1 MLIYMTGFSP
11 MEIIIINGIFAAI
24 MIGIFGTWI
33 YFIGYM
39 IKSLKQS
46 PTLEPINKSI
56 MSKVPKV
63 SVILPARNEE
73 KYIAKCLDSLL
84 NQDYQNFEIIA
95 INDSSTDRTIDI
107 MCQYAM
113 QSTLV
118 VVNSKPKPDGWAGKN
133 WACYQGYLK
142 ATGDV
147 FLFTDAD
154 TVHSPSTMSLAV
166 ANLVEL
172 DLDALTAIPKLLCKD
187 IWSKMTLPVLSNF
200 LHSRFSALRVNDPKT
215 KTGYFFGS
223 FFIITRRTYE
233 AIGTHKIVRHELV
246 EDGALGNRV
255 KEGKFRMKMVRGE
268 CHIDAIWARDFKTLW
283 DGLRR
288 LMVSIYSQDR
298 NRASLM
304 AVAVFFLL
312 FEPFLLFPYSLLMY
326 RAVNDLVSQILLD
339 MNLATI
345 AVIFLANAIQSKFGL
360 FQNPLYALAS
370 PLGGALISFC
380 FFSSII
386 DAKKRG
392 AVSWRDRQY
401 TIDGSQHPFN

>member
-1 MLIYMTGFSP
+1 
-11 MEIIIINGIFAAI
+11 MEIIIINGILAAI
-24 MIGIFGTWI
+24 MFGIFGTWI

-46 PTLEPINKSI
+46 PMLEPITRSPI
-56 MSKVPKV
+56 SKIPKV

-73 KYIAKCLDSLL
+73 KYIAKCLDSLM

-107 MCQYAM
+107 MYQYAA
-113 QSTLV
+113 QGSLV
-118 VVNSKPKPDGWAGKN
+118 VVDSKPKPDGWAGKN

-154 TVHSPSTMSLAV
+154 TVHSPSTMSLAI
-166 ANLVEL
+166 ANLLEQN
-172 DLDALTAIPKLLCKD
+172 LDALTAIPKLLCQD
-187 IWSKMTLPVLSNF
+187 IWTKITLPVLSNF

-223 FFIITRRTYE
+223 FFIITRSTYE
-233 AIGTHKIVRHELV
+233 TIGTHKIVKHELV
-246 EDGALGNRV
+246 EDGALGSRV

-268 CHIDAIWARDFKTLW
+268 RHIDAIWARDFKTLW

-312 FEPFLLFPYSLLMY
+312 FEPFVLLPYSLLMY
-326 RAVNDLVSQILLD
+326 HAINHLVTQILID
-339 MNLATI
+339 INFATI
-345 AVIFLANAIQSKFGL
+345 VVIFIANIIQSKFAM

-370 PLGGALISFC
+370 PVGGAVISIC
-380 FFSSII
+380 FISSIV

-392 AVSWRDRQY
+392 AVSWRGRQY
-401 TIDGSQHPFN
+401 TIDEIQHPFD

>member
-1 MLIYMTGFSP
+1 
-11 MEIIIINGIFAAI
+11 MEIIIINGILAAI
-24 MIGIFGTWI
+24 MFGIFGTWI

-46 PTLEPINKSI
+46 PMLEPITKSPI
-56 MSKVPKV
+56 SKIPKV

-107 MCQYAM
+107 MYQYAT
-113 QSTLV
+113 QGTIV
-118 VVNSKPKPDGWAGKN
+118 VVDSKPKPDGWAGKN

-154 TVHSPSTMSLAV
+154 TVHSPSTMSLAI
-166 ANLVEL
+166 ANLLEQN
-172 DLDALTAIPKLLCKD
+172 LDALTAIPKLLCQD
-187 IWSKMTLPVLSNF
+187 IWTKITLPVLSNF

-223 FFIITRRTYE
+223 FFIITRSTYE
-233 AIGTHKIVRHELV
+233 TVGTHKIVKHELV
-246 EDGALGNRV
+246 EDGALGSRV

-268 CHIDAIWARDFKTLW
+268 RHIDAIWARDFKTLW

-288 LMVSIYSQDR
+288 LMLSIYSQDR
-298 NRASLM
+298 IRASLM

-312 FEPFLLFPYSLLMY
+312 FEPFVLLPYSLLMY
-326 RAVNDLVSQILLD
+326 RAINHLVTHILMD
-339 MNLATI
+339 INFATI
-345 AVIFLANAIQSKFGL
+345 IVIFIANIIQSKFGM

-370 PLGGALISFC
+370 PLGGVVISIC
-380 FFSSII
+380 FISSIV

-392 AVSWRDRQY
+392 AVSWRGRQY
-401 TIDGSQHPFN
+401 TIDEIQHPFD

>member
-1 MLIYMTGFSP
+1 

-24 MIGIFGTWI
+24 MTGILVTWI

-39 IKSLKQS
+39 IRSLKKS
-46 PTLEPINKSI
+46 PTLEPMNTSI
-56 MSKVPKV
+56 MSKIPKV

-84 NQDYQNFEIIA
+84 NQDYPNFEIIA

-107 MCQYAM
+107 MYQYAV

-200 LHSRFSALRVNDPKT
+200 LHSRFSALRVNNPKT

-246 EDGALGNRV
+246 EDGALGKRV

-268 CHIDAIWARDFKTLW
+268 SHIDAIWARDFKTLW

-288 LMVSIYSQDR
+288 LMVSIYSQDK

-312 FEPFLLFPYSLLMY
+312 FEPFLLFPYSSLMY
-326 RAVNDLVSQILLD
+326 RAVNDLLSQILMD
-339 MNLATI
+339 MNVATI
-345 AVIFLANAIQSKFGL
+345 VVIFLANAIQSKFGL

-380 FFSSII
+380 FISSII

>member
-1 MLIYMTGFSP
+1 
-11 MEIIIINGIFAAI
+11 MEIIIINGILAAI
-24 MIGIFGTWI
+24 MTGIFGTWI

-46 PTLEPINKSI
+46 PMLEPINKPMI
-56 MSKVPKV
+56 SKIPKV

-73 KYIAKCLDSLL
+73 NYIAKCLDSLL
-84 NQDYQNFEIIA
+84 NQDYANFEIIV

-107 MCQYAM
+107 MYQYAT
-113 QSTLV
+113 QTPLV
-118 VVNSKPKPDGWAGKN
+118 IVNSKPKPDGWVGKN

-154 TVHSPSTMSLAV
+154 TVHSPSSMSMAV
-166 ANLVEL
+166 ANLIEL
-172 DLDALTAIPKLLCKD
+172 DLDAITAIPKLLCRD
-187 IWSKMTLPVLSNF
+187 IWSKITLPVLSNF

-223 FFIITRRTYE
+223 FFIITRSAYE

-268 CHIDAIWARDFKTLW
+268 RHIDAIWARDFKTLW

-288 LMVSIYSQDR
+288 LMVSIYSQHR
-298 NRASLM
+298 NRATLM
-304 AVAVFFLL
+304 AVAIFFLL
-312 FEPFLLFPYSLLMY
+312 FEPFLLFPYCFLMY
-326 RAVNDLVSQILLD
+326 RAINDSVAQILMDL
-339 MNLATI
+339 NFLTI
-345 AVIFLANAIQSKFGL
+345 FAIFLANAIQSKFGM
-360 FQNPLYALAS
+360 FQNPLYAVGS
-370 PLGGALISFC
+370 PLGGAIISLC
-380 FFSSII
+380 FISSII
-386 DAKKRG
+386 VAKKRG

>member
-1 MLIYMTGFSP
+1 
-11 MEIIIINGIFAAI
+11 MEIIIINGILAAI
-24 MIGIFGTWI
+24 MFGIFGTWI

-46 PTLEPINKSI
+46 PMLEPITKSPI
-56 MSKVPKV
+56 SKIPKV

-107 MCQYAM
+107 MYQYAT
-113 QSTLV
+113 QGTIV
-118 VVNSKPKPDGWAGKN
+118 VVDSKPKPDGWAGKN

-154 TVHSPSTMSLAV
+154 TVHSPSTMSLAI
-166 ANLVEL
+166 ANLLEQN
-172 DLDALTAIPKLLCKD
+172 LDALTAIPKLLCQD
-187 IWSKMTLPVLSNF
+187 IWTKITLPVLSNF

-223 FFIITRRTYE
+223 FFIITRSTYE
-233 AIGTHKIVRHELV
+233 TVGTHKIVKHELV
-246 EDGALGNRV
+246 EDGALGSRV

-268 CHIDAIWARDFKTLW
+268 RHIDAIWARDFKTLW

-288 LMVSIYSQDR
+288 LMLSIYSQDR
-298 NRASLM
+298 IRASLM

-312 FEPFLLFPYSLLMY
+312 FEPFVLLPYSLLMY
-326 RAVNDLVSQILLD
+326 RAINHLVTHILMD
-339 MNLATI
+339 INFATI
-345 AVIFLANAIQSKFGL
+345 IVIFIANIIQSKFGM

-370 PLGGALISFC
+370 PLGGAVISIC
-380 FFSSII
+380 FISSIV

-392 AVSWRDRQY
+392 AVSWRGRQY
-401 TIDGSQHPFN
+401 TIDEIQHPFD

>member
-1 MLIYMTGFSP
+1 MTGFSP
-11 MEIIIINGIFAAI
+11 MDIIIINGIIAAI

-39 IKSLKQS
+39 IKSLKHS
-46 PTLEPINKSI
+46 PTLKHINKSI

-166 ANLVEL
+166 ANLIEL
-172 DLDALTAIPKLLCKD
+172 DLDALTAIPKLLCTD
-187 IWSKMTLPVLSNF
+187 IWSKITLPVLSNF

-255 KEGKFRMKMVRGE
+255 KEAKFRMKMVRGE

-326 RAVNDLVSQILLD
+326 RAVNDLVSQILMD

-380 FFSSII
+380 FISLII
-386 DAKKRG
+386 NAKKRG

>member
-1 MLIYMTGFSP
+1 

-24 MIGIFGTWI
+24 MTGILGTWI
-33 YFIGYM
+33 YFIAYM
-39 IKSLKQS
+39 IRSLKQS
-46 PTLEPINKSI
+46 PTLEPMNKSI
-56 MSKVPKV
+56 MSKIPKV

-107 MCQYAM
+107 MYQYAT
-113 QSTLV
+113 QRSLV

-166 ANLVEL
+166 ANLIEL
-172 DLDALTAIPKLLCKD
+172 ELDALTAIPKLLCRD
-187 IWSKMTLPVLSNF
+187 IWSKMTLPVLCNF

-326 RAVNDLVSQILLD
+326 RGVNDLVSQILMD

-345 AVIFLANAIQSKFGL
+345 VVIFLANAIQSKFGL
-360 FQNPLYALAS
+360 FQNALYALAS

-380 FFSSII
+380 FISSII

-401 TIDGSQHPFN
+401 TIDESQHPFN

>member
-1 MLIYMTGFSP
+1 
-11 MEIIIINGIFAAI
+11 MEFIIINGILAAI
-24 MIGIFGTWI
+24 MFGIFGTWI

-39 IKSLKQS
+39 VKSLKQS
-46 PTLEPINKSI
+46 PMLEPITKSPI
-56 MSKVPKV
+56 SKIPKV

-73 KYIAKCLDSLL
+73 KYIAKCLDSLM

-107 MCQYAM
+107 MYQYAA
-113 QSTLV
+113 QGSLV
-118 VVNSKPKPDGWAGKN
+118 VVDSKPKPDGWAGKN

-154 TVHSPSTMSLAV
+154 TVHSPSTMSLAI
-166 ANLVEL
+166 ANLLEQN
-172 DLDALTAIPKLLCKD
+172 LDALTAIPKLLCQD
-187 IWSKMTLPVLSNF
+187 IWTKITLPVLSNF

-223 FFIITRRTYE
+223 FFIITRSTYE
-233 AIGTHKIVRHELV
+233 TIGTHKVVKHELV
-246 EDGALGNRV
+246 EDGALGSRV
-255 KEGKFRMKMVRGE
+255 KQGKFRMKMVRGE
-268 CHIDAIWARDFKTLW
+268 RHIEAIWARDFKTLW

-312 FEPFLLFPYSLLMY
+312 FEPFVLLPYSLLMY
-326 RAVNDLVSQILLD
+326 HAINHLVTQILID
-339 MNLATI
+339 INFATI
-345 AVIFLANAIQSKFGL
+345 VVILIANIIQSKFAM

-370 PLGGALISFC
+370 PVGGAVISIC
-380 FFSSII
+380 FISSIV

-392 AVSWRDRQY
+392 AVSWRGRQY
-401 TIDGSQHPFN
+401 TIDEIQHPFD

>member
-1 MLIYMTGFSP
+1 
-11 MEIIIINGIFAAI
+11 MEIIIINGILAAI
-24 MIGIFGTWI
+24 MFGIFGTWI

-46 PTLEPINKSI
+46 PMLEPITKSPI
-56 MSKVPKV
+56 SKIPKV

-107 MCQYAM
+107 MYQYAT
-113 QSTLV
+113 QGTLV
-118 VVNSKPKPDGWAGKN
+118 VVDSKPKPDGWAGKN

-154 TVHSPSTMSLAV
+154 TVHSPSTMSLAI
-166 ANLVEL
+166 ANLLEQN
-172 DLDALTAIPKLLCKD
+172 LDALTAIPKLLCQD
-187 IWSKMTLPVLSNF
+187 IWTKITLPVLSNF

-223 FFIITRRTYE
+223 FFIITRSTYE
-233 AIGTHKIVRHELV
+233 TVGTHKIVKHELV
-246 EDGALGNRV
+246 EDGALGSRV

-268 CHIDAIWARDFKTLW
+268 RHIDAIWARDFKTLW

-288 LMVSIYSQDR
+288 LMLSIYSQDR
-298 NRASLM
+298 IRASLM

-312 FEPFLLFPYSLLMY
+312 FEPFVLLPYSLLMY
-326 RAVNDLVSQILLD
+326 RAINHLVTHILMD
-339 MNLATI
+339 INFATI
-345 AVIFLANAIQSKFGL
+345 IVIFIANIIQSKFGM

-370 PLGGALISFC
+370 PLGGAVISIC
-380 FFSSII
+380 FISSIV

-392 AVSWRDRQY
+392 AVSWRGRQY
-401 TIDGSQHPFN
+401 TIDEIQHPFD

>member
-1 MLIYMTGFSP
+1 MTGFSP

-56 MSKVPKV
+56 MSKIPKV

-113 QSTLV
+113 QSALV

-380 FFSSII
+380 FISSII

>member
-1 MLIYMTGFSP
+1 
-11 MEIIIINGIFAAI
+11 MEIIIINGILAA
-24 MIGIFGTWI
+24 MMFGIFGTWI

-46 PTLEPINKSI
+46 PMLEPITKSPI
-56 MSKVPKV
+56 SKIPKV

-107 MCQYAM
+107 MYQYAT
-113 QSTLV
+113 QGTLV
-118 VVNSKPKPDGWAGKN
+118 VVDSKPKPDGWAGKN

-154 TVHSPSTMSLAV
+154 TVHSPSTMSLAI
-166 ANLVEL
+166 ANLLEQN
-172 DLDALTAIPKLLCKD
+172 LDALTAIPKLLCQD
-187 IWSKMTLPVLSNF
+187 IWTKITLPVLSNF

-223 FFIITRRTYE
+223 FFIITRSTYE
-233 AIGTHKIVRHELV
+233 TVGTHKIVKHELV
-246 EDGALGNRV
+246 EDGALGSRV

-268 CHIDAIWARDFKTLW
+268 RHIDAIWARDFKTLW

-288 LMVSIYSQDR
+288 LMLSIYSQNR
-298 NRASLM
+298 IRASLM

-312 FEPFLLFPYSLLMY
+312 FEPFVLLPYSLLMY
-326 RAVNDLVSQILLD
+326 RAINHLVTHILMD
-339 MNLATI
+339 INFATI
-345 AVIFLANAIQSKFGL
+345 IVIFIANIIQSKFGM

-370 PLGGALISFC
+370 PLGGAVISIC
-380 FFSSII
+380 FISSIV

-392 AVSWRDRQY
+392 AVSWRGRQY
-401 TIDGSQHPFN
+401 TIDEIQHPFD

>member
-1 MLIYMTGFSP
+1 
-11 MEIIIINGIFAAI
+11 MEIIIINGLLAAI
-24 MIGIFGTWI
+24 MFGIFGTWI

-46 PTLEPINKSI
+46 PMLEPITKSPI
-56 MSKVPKV
+56 SKIPKV

-107 MCQYAM
+107 MYQYAT
-113 QSTLV
+113 QGTIV
-118 VVNSKPKPDGWAGKN
+118 VVDSKPKPDGWAGKN

-154 TVHSPSTMSLAV
+154 TVHSPSTMSLAI
-166 ANLVEL
+166 ANLLEQK
-172 DLDALTAIPKLLCKD
+172 LDALTAIPKLLCQD
-187 IWSKMTLPVLSNF
+187 IWTKITLPVLSNF

-223 FFIITRRTYE
+223 FFIITRSTYE
-233 AIGTHKIVRHELV
+233 TVGTHKIVKHELV
-246 EDGALGNRV
+246 EDGALGSRV

-268 CHIDAIWARDFKTLW
+268 RHIDAIWARDFKTLW

-288 LMVSIYSQDR
+288 LMLSIYSQDR
-298 NRASLM
+298 IRASLM

-312 FEPFLLFPYSLLMY
+312 FEPFVLLPYSLLMY
-326 RAVNDLVSQILLD
+326 RAINHLVTHILMD
-339 MNLATI
+339 INFATI
-345 AVIFLANAIQSKFGL
+345 IVIFIANIIQSKFGM

-370 PLGGALISFC
+370 PLGGAVISIC
-380 FFSSII
+380 FISSIV

-392 AVSWRDRQY
+392 AVSWRGRQY
-401 TIDGSQHPFN
+401 TIDEIQHPFD

>member
-1 MLIYMTGFSP
+1 
-11 MEIIIINGIFAAI
+11 MEIIIINGILAAI
-24 MIGIFGTWI
+24 MFGIFGTWI

-46 PTLEPINKSI
+46 PMLEPITKSPI
-56 MSKVPKV
+56 SKIPKV

-95 INDSSTDRTIDI
+95 INDSSTDRTVDI
-107 MCQYAM
+107 MYQYAT
-113 QSTLV
+113 QGTLV
-118 VVNSKPKPDGWAGKN
+118 VVDSKPKTDGWAGKN

-154 TVHSPSTMSLAV
+154 TVHSPSTMSLAI
-166 ANLVEL
+166 ANLLEQN
-172 DLDALTAIPKLLCKD
+172 LDALTAIPKLLCQD
-187 IWSKMTLPVLSNF
+187 IWTKITLPVLSNF
-200 LHSRFSALRVNDPKT
+200 LHSRFSALRVNYPKT

-223 FFIITRRTYE
+223 FFIITRSTYE
-233 AIGTHKIVRHELV
+233 TVGTHEIVKHELV
-246 EDGALGNRV
+246 EDGALGSRV

-268 CHIDAIWARDFKTLW
+268 RHIDAIWARDFKTLW

-288 LMVSIYSQDR
+288 LMLSIYSQDR
-298 NRASLM
+298 IRASLM

-312 FEPFLLFPYSLLMY
+312 FEPFVLLPYSLLMY
-326 RAVNDLVSQILLD
+326 RAINHLVTHILMD
-339 MNLATI
+339 INFATI
-345 AVIFLANAIQSKFGL
+345 IVIFIANIIQSKFGM

-380 FFSSII
+380 FISSII

-392 AVSWRDRQY
+392 AISWRDRKY
-401 TIDGSQHPFN
+401 TIDGDQHPFN

>member
-1 MLIYMTGFSP
+1 MTGFIP
-11 MEIIIINGIFAAI
+11 MEIIIINGIIAAI

-39 IKSLKQS
+39 IKSLKHS
-46 PTLEPINKSI
+46 PMLEPITKSN
-56 MSKVPKV
+56 MSKIPKV

-107 MCQYAM
+107 MCQYAI

-154 TVHSPSTMSLAV
+154 TVHSPSTMSMAV
-166 ANLVEL
+166 ANLIEL

-187 IWSKMTLPVLSNF
+187 IWSKITLPVLSNF
-200 LHSRFSALRVNDPKT
+200 LHSRFSALRVNDPNT

-255 KEGKFRMKMVRGE
+255 KEAKFRMKMVRGE
-268 CHIDAIWARDFKTLW
+268 CHIDAIWSRDFKTLW

-312 FEPFLLFPYSLLMY
+312 FEPFLLFPHSLLMY
-326 RAVNDLVSQILLD
+326 RAVNDLVSQILMD
-339 MNLATI
+339 MNSATI

-380 FFSSII
+380 FISSII
-386 DAKKRG
+386 NAKKRG

>member
-1 MLIYMTGFSP
+1 
-11 MEIIIINGIFAAI
+11 MEIIIINGILAAI
-24 MIGIFGTWI
+24 MFGIFGTWI

-46 PTLEPINKSI
+46 PMLEPITKSPK
-56 MSKVPKV
+56 SKIPKV

-107 MCQYAM
+107 MYQYAT
-113 QSTLV
+113 QGTLV
-118 VVNSKPKPDGWAGKN
+118 VVDSKPKPDGWAGKN

-154 TVHSPSTMSLAV
+154 TVHSPSTMSLAI
-166 ANLVEL
+166 ANLLEQN
-172 DLDALTAIPKLLCKD
+172 LDALTAIPKLLCQD
-187 IWSKMTLPVLSNF
+187 IWTKITLPVLSNF

-223 FFIITRRTYE
+223 FFIITRSTYE
-233 AIGTHKIVRHELV
+233 TVGTHKIVKHELV
-246 EDGALGNRV
+246 EDGALGSRV

-268 CHIDAIWARDFKTLW
+268 RHIDAIWARDFKTLW

-288 LMVSIYSQDR
+288 LMLSIYSQDR
-298 NRASLM
+298 IRASLM

-312 FEPFLLFPYSLLMY
+312 FEPFVLLPYSLLMY
-326 RAVNDLVSQILLD
+326 RAINHLVTHILMD
-339 MNLATI
+339 INFATI
-345 AVIFLANAIQSKFGL
+345 IVIFIANIIQSKFGM

-370 PLGGALISFC
+370 PLGGAVISIC
-380 FFSSII
+380 FISSIV

-392 AVSWRDRQY
+392 AVSWRGRQY
-401 TIDGSQHPFN
+401 TIDEIQHPFD

>member
-1 MLIYMTGFSP
+1 MF
-11 MEIIIINGIFAAI
+11 
-24 MIGIFGTWI
+24 GIFGTWI

-46 PTLEPINKSI
+46 PMLEPITKSPI
-56 MSKVPKV
+56 SKIPKV

-107 MCQYAM
+107 MYQYAT
-113 QSTLV
+113 QGTLV
-118 VVNSKPKPDGWAGKN
+118 VVDSEPKPDGWAGKN

-154 TVHSPSTMSLAV
+154 TVHSPSTMSLAI
-166 ANLVEL
+166 ANLLEQN
-172 DLDALTAIPKLLCKD
+172 LDALTAIPKLLCQD
-187 IWSKMTLPVLSNF
+187 IWTKITLPVLSNF

-223 FFIITRRTYE
+223 FFIITRSTYE
-233 AIGTHKIVRHELV
+233 TVGTHKIVKHELV
-246 EDGALGNRV
+246 EDGALGSRV

-268 CHIDAIWARDFKTLW
+268 RHIDAIWARDFKTLW

-288 LMVSIYSQDR
+288 LMLSIYSQDR
-298 NRASLM
+298 IRASLM

-312 FEPFLLFPYSLLMY
+312 FEPFVLLPYSLLMY
-326 RAVNDLVSQILLD
+326 RAINHLVTHILMD
-339 MNLATI
+339 INFATI
-345 AVIFLANAIQSKFGL
+345 IVIFIANIIQSKFGM

-370 PLGGALISFC
+370 PLGGAVISIC
-380 FFSSII
+380 FISSIV

-392 AVSWRDRQY
+392 AVSWRGRQY
-401 TIDGSQHPFN
+401 TIDEIQHPFD

>member
-1 MLIYMTGFSP
+1 
-11 MEIIIINGIFAAI
+11 MEIIIINGILAAI
-24 MIGIFGTWI
+24 MTGIFCTWI

-46 PTLEPINKSI
+46 PMLEPINKPI
-56 MSKVPKV
+56 ISKIPKV

-84 NQDYQNFEIIA
+84 NQDYENFEIIV

-107 MCQYAM
+107 MYQYAM
-113 QSTLV
+113 QGPLV
-118 VVNSKPKPDGWAGKN
+118 IVNSKSKPDGWVGKN

-154 TVHSPSTMSLAV
+154 TVHSPSSMSLAV
-166 ANLVEL
+166 ANLIEL
-172 DLDALTAIPKLLCKD
+172 DLDALTAIPKLLCRD
-187 IWSKMTLPVLSNF
+187 IWSKITLPVLSNF

-223 FFIITRRTYE
+223 FFIITRSAYE

-268 CHIDAIWARDFKTLW
+268 RHIDAIWARDFKTLW

-298 NRASLM
+298 NRATLM
-304 AVAVFFLL
+304 AVAIFFLL
-312 FEPFLLFPYSLLMY
+312 LEPFLLFPYSLLMY
-326 RAVNDLVSQILLD
+326 RAINDSVTQILMD
-339 MNLATI
+339 MNFVTI
-345 AVIFLANAIQSKFGL
+345 FAIFLTNAIQSKFGM
-360 FQNPLYALAS
+360 FQNPLYAVAS
-370 PLGGALISFC
+370 PLGGALISLC
-380 FFSSII
+380 FISSII

>member
-1 MLIYMTGFSP
+1 
-11 MEIIIINGIFAAI
+11 MEIIIINGILAAI
-24 MIGIFGTWI
+24 MFGIFGTWI

-46 PTLEPINKSI
+46 PMLEPITKSPI
-56 MSKVPKV
+56 SKIPKV

-107 MCQYAM
+107 MYQYAT
-113 QSTLV
+113 QGTIV
-118 VVNSKPKPDGWAGKN
+118 VVDSKPKPDGWAGKN

-154 TVHSPSTMSLAV
+154 TVHSPSTMSLAI
-166 ANLVEL
+166 ANLLEQN
-172 DLDALTAIPKLLCKD
+172 LDALTAIPKLLCQD
-187 IWSKMTLPVLSNF
+187 IWTKITLPVLSNF

-223 FFIITRRTYE
+223 FFIITRSTYE
-233 AIGTHKIVRHELV
+233 TIGTHKIVKHELV
-246 EDGALGNRV
+246 EDGALGSRV

-268 CHIDAIWARDFKTLW
+268 RHIDAIWARDFKTLW

-288 LMVSIYSQDR
+288 LMLSIYSQDR
-298 NRASLM
+298 IRASLM

-312 FEPFLLFPYSLLMY
+312 FEPFVLLPYSLLMY
-326 RAVNDLVSQILLD
+326 RAINHLVTHILMD
-339 MNLATI
+339 INFATI
-345 AVIFLANAIQSKFGL
+345 IVIFIANIIQSKFGM

-370 PLGGALISFC
+370 PLGGAVISIC
-380 FFSSII
+380 FISSIV

-392 AVSWRDRQY
+392 AVSWRGRQY
-401 TIDGSQHPFN
+401 TIDEIQHPLD